1 MMKLVEVWAWFVSV
15 VLKSEGSTAVLR
27 MKVAVSS
34 RELVGELSHH
44 LEGPGSPRE
53 QQEEG

>member
-15 VLKSEGSTAVLR
+15 VLKPEGSTAVLR
-27 MKVAVSS
+27 LGCEP

>member
-44 LEGPGSPRE
+44 LGHTFAS
-53 QQEEG
+53 